1 VRRVSRVLPLVALV
15 LGVAAGCSEPV
26 SERFSVQKDGE
37 RYFVREKRGW
47 FSALFPCEPKFS
59 AVEFGSDKIKMVLAN
74 CQILDEVFSI
84 TFGRFKLPPG
94 MAASGDQIY
103 ELAARGMD
111 GWANRSSSSRVKM
124 DVVTLA
130 GRSGRYFSYQGD
142 TGAAT
147 AHVWVLWAE
156 EQQAIYQV
164 MLVGKRGPTDGLRL
178 ARSMLVP
185 SP

>member
-1 VRRVSRVLPLVALV
+1 MLAALGAT
-15 LGVAAGCSEPV
+15 LAASGCSEPV
-26 SERFSVQKDGE
+26 SDRFSVQKDGE

-47 FSALFPCEPKFS
+47 FSAMFPCQPKFS
-59 AVEFGSDKIKMVLAN
+59 NIELGSDKIKMIVGN
-74 CQILDEVFSI
+74 CQILDEAFSI

-94 MAASGDQIY
+94 MSASGDQIY
-103 ELAARGMD
+103 ELAARSMD
-111 GWANRSSSSRVKM
+111 GWANRSASGRVKM

-130 GRSGRYFSYQGD
+130 GRTGRYFSHQIGGS
-142 TGAAT
+142 GAAT
-147 AHVWVLWAE
+147 SHVWVLWAE

-164 MLVGKRGPTDGLRL
+164 MHVGNRGPTEGLRL

>member
-1 VRRVSRVLPLVALV
+1 MLAALV
-15 LGVAAGCSEPV
+15 LSASCSEPV

-47 FSALFPCEPKFS
+47 FSAMFPCEPRFS
-59 AVEFGSDKIKMVLAN
+59 NIEFGSDKIKMIVGN
-74 CQILDEVFSI
+74 CRILDEAFSI
-84 TFGRFKLPPG
+84 TFGRFKLPQG
-94 MAASGDQIY
+94 LAASGDQIY
-103 ELAARGMD
+103 ELTTRTMD
-111 GWANRSSSSRVKM
+111 NWASRSATSRIKM

-130 GRSGRYFSYQGD
+130 GRSGRYFSYQGSGSGSQ
-142 TGAAT
+142 TS
-147 AHVWVLWAE
+147 HVWVLWAE

-164 MLVGKRGPTDGLRL
+164 MHVGTRGPTEGLRL